1 MALLLGEC
9 RAAGSAL
16 VFVSH
21 DRQLATQFDV
31 QLSLAD
37 INRATAHVA

>member
-1 MALLLGEC
+1 
-9 RAAGSAL
+9 

-21 DRQLATQFDV
+21 DRQLAARFDV

-37 INRATAHVA
+37 LNHASIAKESA